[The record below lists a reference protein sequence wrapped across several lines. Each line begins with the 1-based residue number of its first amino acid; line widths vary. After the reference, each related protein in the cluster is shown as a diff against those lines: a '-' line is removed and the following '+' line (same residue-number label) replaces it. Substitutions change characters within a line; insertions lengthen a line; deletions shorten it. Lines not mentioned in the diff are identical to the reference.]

1 MPNSASHRTVL
12 AIALPMILSNISQP
26 IIGLVDTAVVGH
38 LDAVKYL
45 GAIAVA
51 GAVFAFL
58 FTIFNFLRM
67 SATGR
72 AAQFFGAND
81 SAGMGRVLGQG
92 LALATLLG
100 LGVIAAQWPIADA
113 GFRLMA
119 AQPAVTAEAQRYFA
133 IRIWA
138 APFVLANYVLVGWFI
153 GLHRARAALA
163 LNLVLNL
170 TNILLDLLFVP
181 VLGMTTDGVALA
193 SLLAEILATL
203 VGLVAAFRFMG
214 GWRMI
219 QQAGRLFPLHEIM
232 LLLRMNRDLMIRTVA
247 LMSVFMFFTA
257 QGARQGEVLLA
268 ANTLLLNNLSLL
280 AFTLDGFAQAAEA
293 MVGKVI
299 GAGRRDQLRKVLA
312 LTAGW
317 SFWVAL
323 GTAAFICV
331 MGDGMIALLTSLP
344 AVQGAASVY
353 LPWLVLTP
361 LIAVWPFWLD
371 GVFIGATW
379 SSEMR
384 NSMVAS
390 TLLFFLIWKLTRPMG
405 NHGLWLSMILFF
417 AVRGVTLGW
426 TLRSKLAGETA

>member
-1 MPNSASHRTVL
+1 
-12 AIALPMILSNISQP
+12 MILSNITQP
-26 IIGLVDTAVVGH
+26 VIGLVDTAVVGH
-38 LDAVKYL
+38 LDEVKYL

-72 AAQFFGAND
+72 AAQFFGAGD
-81 SAGMGRVLGQG
+81 EQGMGRVLGQG
-92 LALATLLG
+92 LALAAVFG
-100 LGVIAAQWPIADA
+100 LIVIAAQWPIAGA

-119 AQPAVTAEAQRYFA
+119 ADPAVTTEAQRYFA

-153 GLHRARAALA
+153 GLHKARSALA
-163 LNLVLNL
+163 LNLVLNIA
-170 TNILLDLLFVP
+170 NILLDLLFVP
-181 VLGMTTDGVALA
+181 VLGMTTDGVAMA
-193 SLLAEILATL
+193 SLLAEILAFL
-203 VGLVAAFRFMG
+203 VGLTISLQFMG
-214 GWRMI
+214 GWTMI
-219 QQAGRLFPLHEIM
+219 RSAGWLFPLHELT
-232 LLLRMNRDLMIRTVA
+232 LLFRMNRDLMIRTVA

-257 QGARQGEVLLA
+257 QGARQGDILLA
-268 ANTLLLNNLSLL
+268 ANTILLNYLSLL
-280 AFTLDGFAQAAEA
+280 AFSLDGFAQAAEA

-299 GAGRRDQLRKVLA
+299 GAGRHEQIRKVLR

-317 SFWVAL
+317 SFWVAVII
-323 GTAAFICV
+323 AAFIFLF
-331 MGDGMIALLTSLP
+331 GDWMIHLLTSIP
-344 AVQGAASVY
+344 EARAAAHVY

-379 SSEMR
+379 SREMR
-384 NSMVAS
+384 NSMVLS
-390 TLLFFLIWKLTRPMG
+390 TLLFFLVWKATTPLG

-417 AVRGVTLGW
+417 ALRGITLGR
-426 TLRSKLAGETA
+426 TLGTKLRKF

>member
-1 MPNSASHRTVL
+1 VQSSHRTVL
-12 AIALPMILSNISQP
+12 SIALPMILSNISQP
-26 IIGLVDTAVVGH
+26 VIGLVDTAVVGH
-38 LDAVKYL
+38 LDQVKYL

-72 AAQFFGAND
+72 AAQFFGAED
-81 SAGMGRVLGQG
+81 EPGMGRVLGQG
-92 LALATLLG
+92 LALSVLLG
-100 LGVIAAQWPIADA
+100 MALILAQWPIAGA
-113 GFRLMA
+113 GFGLMA
-119 AQPAVTAEAQRYFA
+119 AEPAVTLEAQRYFA

-138 APFVLANYVLVGWFI
+138 APFVLADFVLVGWFI

-163 LNLVLNL
+163 LNLVLNI

-193 SLLAEILATL
+193 SLIAEILAMC
-203 VGLVAAFRFMG
+203 VGLVIAFRYMG

-219 QQAGRLFPLHEIM
+219 RDAGRLFPGHELM
-232 LLLRMNRDLMIRTVA
+232 LLLRMNRDLLIRTVA
-247 LMSVFMFFTA
+247 LMSVFLFFTA
-257 QGARQGEVLLA
+257 QGARQGEILLA
-268 ANTLLLNNLSLL
+268 ANTILLQYLALL
-280 AFTLDGFAQAAEA
+280 AYALDGFAQAAEA

-299 GAGRRDQLRKVLA
+299 GAGRRDSLRGVLR

-317 SFWVAL
+317 SFWVAA
-323 GTAAFICV
+323 GIAGFIGV
-331 MGDGMIALLTSLP
+331 FGDAMVRLLTSIP
-344 AVQGAASVY
+344 EARAAAHVY

-361 LIAVWPFWLD
+361 LVAVWPFWLD

-379 SSEMR
+379 SREMR
-384 NSMVAS
+384 NSMVMS
-390 TLLFFLIWKLTRPMG
+390 VLLFFLIWKLATPLG

-417 AVRGVTLGW
+417 AVRGVTLGM
-426 TLRSKLAGETA
+426 TLRNKLHD